1 MDIPYQ
7 YLKFFLDDDEK
18 LKQIGEDYGSGKMLT
33 GEVKKILIELLVNIT
48 KEHQERRAEVSEDM
62 VDAFMS
68 VRKF

>member
-7 YLKFFLDDDEK
+7 YLKFFLNDDEK
-18 LKQIGEDYGSGKMLT
+18 LKQIGDDYGSGKMLT
-33 GEVKKILIELLVNIT
+33 GEVKKILIELLVGIT
-48 KEHQERRAEVSEDM
+48 KEHQERRQEVTEDM